1 MIMYMDLILKT
12 LKSKRLGK
20 LLVWM
25 DNASLHKTEAVKDV
39 LKELRLFFAFYP
51 VKMTSVLQILDLV
64 I

>member
-12 LKSKRLGK
+12 LKSKLLGK

-51 VKMTSVLQILDLV
+51 VKMTSVMQILDLV